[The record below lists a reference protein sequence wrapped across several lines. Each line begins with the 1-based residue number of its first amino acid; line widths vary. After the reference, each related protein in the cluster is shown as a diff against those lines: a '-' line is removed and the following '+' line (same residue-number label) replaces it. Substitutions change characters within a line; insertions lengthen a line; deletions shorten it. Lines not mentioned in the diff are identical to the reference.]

1 ELHRVAAAVVKTL
14 VEWHNSPRNVARFPA
29 IYRIAQGDS
38 TCTWWEPQIAE
49 QLPASFGAGES
60 NHEALGN
67 MAGKEIELV
76 DQGTGYG
83 LIIGLGALFAILIL
97 ISVRIQRR
105 YLREDSDHAEMF
117 MVANRTI
124 GTGLTASAV
133 FSSWMWINESM
144 YSTVFAYRWGVAAPV
159 WFASGLSFQIALMAV
174 LGIAAK
180 LRVPCAHTSM
190 EFVRIRYGQ
199 LGHVVFIFLNLIN
212 NVFGCGIEL
221 TRIIWRSIA
230 RERAPDAFRSQWSA
244 MVITASQLVTGIS
257 GMHLAAATVLIP
269 AGVIVYTAVGG
280 IKATFITDFLHT
292 AVALSIMIYFTLK
305 VLTNEHVGGL
315 GGLYDKLRSSE
326 NLVHV
331 DGNYRGSLLTFK
343 SYQSAIFGVVLKV
356 CNLALVIMDTAFWQK
371 SFASHVRSTVPGY
384 DLASIAIIAVPWGI
398 GTVIGLSARAIEN
411 TPVFVTYPDAM
422 TDAQIN
428 AGLVMPFVLK
438 SLFGSS
444 ACAGVIVLIFM
455 DITSTVSSSLI
466 AVSSILSFDIYKT
479 YINTSATDRQIMTA
493 SHIGVVAY
501 GLVIAG
507 WTLAMNYA
515 GANGN
520 WILYFLPVTTSPG
533 IFPVL
538 FTLLWSGQTKLAA
551 IVSPLIGLCA
561 GIGVWLGLSYSMY
574 GAVTIATT
582 SEQMPALYASL
593 TSLFTPAVL
602 SVVIS
607 LVRPARFDWQQ
618 FLQIGLVRDSGSE
631 RPRSVEPSDS
641 STSEG
646 EKAYG
651 REGISELGTVPGPGT
666 DDKQPLSAI
675 DHVRTQQETKQLVH
689 PLDDATLRHI
699 RKWLKIAI
707 AFLVLN
713 ISVTILIWPLSMYRD
728 YIFGKTFFKSWVS
741 VSILWQFFAL
751 LAVVIYPLFDGRH
764 AIGLGLT
771 GLWSDLRKAGGVKQE

>member
-1 ELHRVAAAVVKTL
+1 
-14 VEWHNSPRNVARFPA
+14 
-29 IYRIAQGDS
+29 
-38 TCTWWEPQIAE
+38 
-49 QLPASFGAGES
+49 
-60 NHEALGN
+60 
-67 MAGKEIELV
+67 MAGKEVELV

-97 ISVRIQRR
+97 ISVRVQRR
-105 YLREDSDHAEMF
+105 YLLEDSDHAEMF
-117 MVANRTI
+117 MVANRSI

-212 NVFGCGIEL
+212 N
-221 TRIIWRSIA
+221 
-230 RERAPDAFRSQWSA
+230 SA

-257 GMHLAAATVLIP
+257 GMNLAAATVLIP
-269 AGVIVYTAVGG
+269 AGVVVYTAVGG

-315 GGLYDKLRSSE
+315 GGLYDKLRRSE
-326 NLVHV
+326 NLINV

-343 SYQSAIFGVVLKV
+343 SYKSAIFGVVLKV

-411 TPVFVTYPDAM
+411 TPVFVTYPHAM
-422 TDAQIN
+422 TDDQIN
-428 AGLVMPFVLK
+428 SGLVMPFVLK

-444 ACAGVIVLIFM
+444 ACAGVLVLIFM

-501 GLVIAG
+501 GLVIVG

-538 FTLLWSGQTKLAA
+538 FTLLWSRQTKLAA

-561 GIGVWLGLSYSMY
+561 GIGVWLGLSYSMF

-602 SVVIS
+602 SVAIS
-607 LVRPARFDWQQ
+607 LVRPASFDWQK

-631 RPRSVEPSDS
+631 SSRFVEPSDS
-641 STSEG
+641 GTSEG

-651 REGISELGTVPGPGT
+651 RDGISGLGNASGAGS
-666 DDKQPLSAI
+666 DEKQPFSAI
-675 DHVRTQQETKQLVH
+675 DHVATQHETDQLVH
-689 PLDDATLRHI
+689 PLDDGTLRHI

-707 AFLVLN
+707 GFLLVN

-728 YIFGKTFFKSWVS
+728 YIFDKTFFKSWVS

-764 AIGLGLT
+764 AIGMGLT
-771 GLWSDLRKAGGVKQE
+771 GFWSDLRNVGSGKESVGQRVDSSGEGAKKAKA